1 LDALREAQREE
12 DADEENEI
20 TEELA
25 QFDDAYAATLGLG
38 NRSRSDG
45 PEESTRK
52 NVSLQISNVLK
63 TLAKYQPNIAKH
75 IRDNLYL
82 GSVMT
87 YTPDRDEVWTVIFPK
102 K

>member
-1 LDALREAQREE
+1 MRGEE
-12 DADEENEI
+12 DADEENRI

-52 NVSLQISNVLK
+52 NVSLQISNILNA
-63 TLAKYQPNIAKH
+63 LAKTQPAVAKH
-75 IRDNLYL
+75 IREHLSL
-82 GSVMT
+82 GSAMT
-87 YTPDRDEVWTVIFPK
+87 YTPDREEAWTVVFPK